1 MAGGLTGGA
10 LHSPRSGAILA
21 ASMYRLVA
29 IRPYRSSD
37 EPILFGL
44 AQAAFGA
51 TPGFGARRTL
61 DVLEH
66 DVVFVAE
73 AGGAP
78 AGYEAL
84 ACGRRVVRIDQLL
97 VSPDHDDEGI
107 EGQLVEYAEGY
118 AISVGARS
126 LEAVVEPDN
135 ATALALYGTRGF
147 SRAAEDLVRLVLPQR

>member
-1 MAGGLTGGA
+1 
-10 LHSPRSGAILA
+10 
-21 ASMYRLVA
+21 MYRRVA

-37 EPILFGL
+37 EPVLFGL
-44 AQAAFGA
+44 ARAAFGA
-51 TPGFGARRTL
+51 MPGFGARRTI

-73 AGGAP
+73 VGGAP

-84 ACGRRVVRIDQLL
+84 VCGRAAVRIDQLL

-118 AISVGARS
+118 AISVGAKS

-135 ATALALYGTRGF
+135 VPALAFYGARGF
-147 SRAAEDLVRLVLPQR
+147 SRAADNLVRLVLPQR

>member
-1 MAGGLTGGA
+1 
-10 LHSPRSGAILA
+10 
-21 ASMYRLVA
+21 MYLRVA

-37 EPILFGL
+37 EPVLFGL
-44 AQAAFGA
+44 ARAAFGA
-51 TPGFGARRTL
+51 APGFGARRTL

-73 AGGAP
+73 AGGVP

-84 ACGRRVVRIDQLL
+84 ACGRTVIRIDQLL

-107 EGQLVEYAEGY
+107 EDQLVEYAEGY

-135 ATALALYGTRGF
+135 EPALAFYGAHGF
-147 SRAAEDLVRLVLPQR
+147 CRAADDLVRLVLPQR